1 MPYIGAGIQRFNTAD
16 GLTVNGNAEVTGTS
30 ALTGAVTA
38 SGGATL
44 SSSSSGEFNALTVSQ
59 ANNTS
64 GNESRIRFKRTTDAG
79 SDREV
84 AAIVADRVGGND
96 TALAFETNTDGSDG
110 ATERVRIDQDGK
122 VGIGTNSP
130 STQFHV
136 SESGSA
142 NATQRIQA
150 DVDGYAGE
158 LHLYGNNVGGAA
170 YNAIKSFVDGDSTP
184 QWEITGPEASAEDVM
199 TIHTGGSERVRVHS
213 GGAVSIGT
221 TSAPSKFTVSNAGT
235 DNIIEA
241 ANTSNSVR
249 AGMQAD
255 TSVVGIGAITNHSVD
270 FRTNATVRM
279 RLHLGGDLSLGTT
292 TQAGRFNI
300 ENADNGENVV
310 RIKNTSTSFN
320 NDMLQL
326 ICSRDSAMSEYNAL
340 TVFDNNTDLKML
352 IRPDGDLENAN
363 NAYTGFSDQNLKE
376 NIIDSG
382 SQWDDV
388 KALRVRKYNFIGETA
403 TQLGVIAQEVEAAGM
418 GGLVSESTNM
428 LTEETHKSLKYSV
441 LYMKAVKALQEA
453 MTRIETLETE
463 MTALKAR
470 VTTLEGA

>member
-1 MPYIGAGIQRFNTAD
+1 MYYADDQAIQF
-16 GLTVNGNAEVTGTS
+16 G
-30 ALTGAVTA
+30 
-38 SGGATL
+38 
-44 SSSSSGEFNALTVSQ
+44 TVSRD
-59 ANNTS
+59 
-64 GNESRIRFKRTTDAG
+64 GNFT
-79 SDREV
+79 
-84 AAIVADRVGGND
+84 
-96 TALAFETNTDGSDG
+96 F
-110 ATERVRIDQDGK
+110 
-122 VGIGTNSP
+122 
-130 STQFHV
+130 
-136 SESGSA
+136 SEKA
-142 NATQRIQA
+142 R
-150 DVDGYAGE
+150 
-158 LHLYGNNVGGAA
+158 L
-170 YNAIKSFVDGDSTP
+170 
-184 QWEITGPEASAEDVM
+184 
-199 TIHTGGSERVRVHS
+199 HS
-213 GGAVSIGT
+213 GGAFSIGT
-221 TSAPSKFTVSNAGT
+221 DSAPSKFTVSNAGT

-326 ICSRDSAMSEYNAL
+326 ICSRDSATSEYNAL

-376 NIIDSG
+376 IIIDSG